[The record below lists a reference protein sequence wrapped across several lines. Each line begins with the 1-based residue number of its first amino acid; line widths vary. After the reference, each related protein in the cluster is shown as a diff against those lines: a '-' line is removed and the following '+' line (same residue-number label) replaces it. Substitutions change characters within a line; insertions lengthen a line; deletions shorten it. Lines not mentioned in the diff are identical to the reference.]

1 MTEDKRKAKIERL
14 ERQYIEILIN
24 SEYALQRLMSTAVE
38 IEGISDGYFTF
49 RSIQTD
55 KVGIARA
62 IVAILEVAKP

>member
-1 MTEDKRKAKIERL
+1 MTDDKIKAKIERL